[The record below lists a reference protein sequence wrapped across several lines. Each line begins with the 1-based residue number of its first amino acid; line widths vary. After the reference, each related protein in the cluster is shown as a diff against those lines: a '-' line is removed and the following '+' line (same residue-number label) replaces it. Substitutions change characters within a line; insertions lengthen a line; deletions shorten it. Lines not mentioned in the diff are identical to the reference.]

1 MITVRE
7 HQVRVVLVEAPKDAG
22 DGGAVASRGRA
33 DADTEEHAVLHGGV
47 GWGEGRG
54 RGEGRGEGE
63 GRGRVEG
70 RSSRCRADADRG
82 KHAVLRR

>member
-1 MITVRE
+1 MIAVGE
-7 HQVRVVLVEAPKDAG
+7 HQVGVVLVKAPKDAG

-54 RGEGRGEGE
+54 RGEGR
-63 GRGRVEG
+63 
-70 RSSRCRADADRG
+70 SSRGRADADRG